1 MKTKAYILFIFITI
15 NAFSQSID
23 KLKLEA
29 KKLYDSNYLMEFET
43 VADLT
48 YPKIYEE
55 IGKETFI
62 EKMDWAYQN
71 DEYRLRLQLPN
82 VVFQY
87 SELKKSGGKSFYII
101 TFKNPV
107 RYFFEE
113 KLTTEQAAEKKKQLQ
128 EINQTQ
134 DIIFEP
140 ARNSFNVKKTTTY
153 IAISDESTSGEW
165 KFFNFDDKDQRE
177 FFEKE
182 FPSLFQE
189 LKSK

>member
-1 MKTKAYILFIFITI
+1 MKKITI
-15 NAFSQSID
+15 LLILISLNSFCQS
-23 KLKLEA
+23 KESLQA
-29 KKLYDSNYLMEFET
+29 STKKLYDSNYLMEFET
-43 VADLT
+43 LADLT
-48 YPKIYEE
+48 YPKIFEE
-55 IGKETFI
+55 IDREAFI
-62 EKMDWAYQN
+62 EKIDLDYQN
-71 DEYRLRLQLPN
+71 EEYRLRLQLPN
-82 VVFQY
+82 VIFQY

-134 DIIFEP
+134 DVTFEP

-153 IAISDESTSGEW
+153 VAISDENTSGEW
-165 KFFNFDDKDQRE
+165 KFYNFDDKEQRE

>member
-1 MKTKAYILFIFITI
+1 MKTKAYTLFIFITI

-48 YPKIYEE
+48 YSKVYEE
-55 IGKETFI
+55 IGKEAFI
-62 EKMDWAYQN
+62 EKMDWTYQN

-87 SELKKSGGKSFYII
+87 SELKKHDEKSFYVI

-113 KLTTEQAAEKKKQLQ
+113 KLTTEQATEKKKQLQ

-134 DIIFEP
+134 DVTFEP

-153 IAISDESTSGEW
+153 VAISDENTSGEW
-165 KFFNFDDKDQRE
+165 KFFNFDDKDQSE
-177 FFEKE
+177 FFEKK

>member
-55 IGKETFI
+55 IGKEAFI

-87 SELKKSGGKSFYII
+87 SELKKHDEKSFYVI

>member
-1 MKTKAYILFIFITI
+1 MKKITI
-15 NAFSQSID
+15 LLILISLNSFCQS
-23 KLKLEA
+23 KESLQA
-29 KKLYDSNYLMEFET
+29 STKKLYDSNYLMEFET
-43 VADLT
+43 LADLT
-48 YPKIYEE
+48 YPKVFEE
-55 IGKETFI
+55 IGREAFI
-62 EKMDWAYQN
+62 EKMDLDYQN
-71 DEYRLRLQLPN
+71 EEYRLRLQLPN
-82 VVFQY
+82 VTFQY

-134 DIIFEP
+134 DVTFEP

-153 IAISDESTSGEW
+153 VAISDENTSGEW
-165 KFFNFDDKDQRE
+165 KFFNFDDKEQRE

>member
-1 MKTKAYILFIFITI
+1 M
-15 NAFSQSID
+15 
-23 KLKLEA
+23 
-29 KKLYDSNYLMEFET
+29 
-43 VADLT
+43 
-48 YPKIYEE
+48 
-55 IGKETFI
+55 
-62 EKMDWAYQN
+62 YQN
-71 DEYRLRLQLPN
+71 DNYRLRLQLPN
-82 VVFQY
+82 VLFQY
-87 SELKKSGGKSFYII
+87 SELKKNDAKSFYII

-134 DIIFEP
+134 DVTFEP
-140 ARNSFNVKKTTTY
+140 ARNNFNVKKTTTY
-153 IAISDESTSGEW
+153 VAISDENTSGEW
-165 KFFNFDDKDQRE
+165 KFYNFDDKEQRE